1 MEGEEKILPQAGR
14 IELFVAWWISGATWW
29 ITGSAP
35 GIFGAA
41 LSWDAIIGHDGF
53 HPGSD
58 VMGALAAAES
68 RTRSSCNGRGVD
80 SGTSVGA

>member
-1 MEGEEKILPQAGR
+1 VL
-14 IELFVAWWISGATWW
+14 
-29 ITGSAP
+29 

-41 LSWDAIIGHDGF
+41 LSWNAIIGHDGF

-68 RTRSSCNGRGVD
+68 RTRSSN